1 MDYKWGELAIMK
13 VNNIRNRVFLPEI
26 GIGCAQFGNSST
38 PVSEEDTRLA
48 THTAWDQG
56 VRYFDTA
63 PHYGLGLSEERLGRA
78 ISDLPREQLIISTKV
93 GRLLIPTP
101 ERAHLMDDEG
111 FTVPASY
118 KRQFDF
124 SRDGI
129 LRSFE
134 SSLQRLNVDYI
145 DILYLHDPDDHWE
158 SASTTGVQA
167 LVELRDQGVV
177 KAIGVGM
184 NQSEMLTR
192 FVKETDIDLV
202 MLAGRFTLLE
212 QGALSDLLPA
222 AIDHSVGIVN
232 VGVYNSGV
240 LSRNRADSSLNY
252 NYAPASETLINR
264 VNQIADICEKYGV
277 ALPEAAI
284 QYGQAHPAIVSTVVG
299 VRNSNQ
305 VLENLRRY
313 RKEIALELWKELSSH
328 GLCVDLR
335 ATYQSKEK

>member
-1 MDYKWGELAIMK
+1 MDSGWGGTILK
-13 VNNIRNRVFLPEI
+13 VNNVRNRVSLTEI
-26 GIGCAQFGNSST
+26 GIGCAQFGNLNTS
-38 PVSEEDTRLA
+38 VSEEDTRLA
-48 THTAWDQG
+48 ARTAWDQG
-56 VRYFDTA
+56 VRYFDVA
-63 PHYGLGLSEERLGRA
+63 PHYGLGLAEERLGRA
-78 ISDLPREQLIISTKV
+78 ISDLPRDQLIISTKV

-111 FTVPASY
+111 FVVPAAY
-118 KRQFDF
+118 RRQFDF

-134 SSLQRLNVDYI
+134 SSLQRLNTGYI
-145 DILYLHDPDDHWE
+145 DILYLHDPDNHWE

-167 LVELRDQGVV
+167 LIELRDQGVI

-212 QGALSDLLPA
+212 QGALGDLLPA

-232 VGVYNSGV
+232 VGVYNSGL
-240 LSRNRADSSLNY
+240 LSRNRADSSLHY
-252 NYAPASETLINR
+252 DYAPASEALISR

-277 ALPEAAI
+277 SLPEAAI
-284 QYGQAHPAIVSTVVG
+284 QYGEAHPAVVSTVVG

-313 RKEIALELWKELSSH
+313 RKEIPLELWNELSID
-328 GLCVDLR
+328 GLCADLR

>member
-1 MDYKWGELAIMK
+1 MK
-13 VNNIRNRVFLPEI
+13 VNNIRGRVSLTEI
-26 GIGCAQFGNSST
+26 GIGCAQFGNSIT
-38 PVSEEDTRLA
+38 AVSEEDTHQA
-48 THTAWDQG
+48 THTAWEQG

-63 PHYGLGLSEERLGRA
+63 PHYGLGLSEKRLGRA
-78 ISDLPREQLIISTKV
+78 ISDLPREQLIISTKA

-111 FTVPASY
+111 FVVPAAY

-129 LRSFE
+129 LRSVE
-134 SSLQRLNVDYI
+134 ASLQRINTDYI

-158 SASTTGVQA
+158 SASTTGVQT
-167 LVELRDQGVV
+167 LIELRDQGVV

-184 NQSEMLTR
+184 NHSEMSTR
-192 FVKETDIDLV
+192 FVNETDIDLV

-212 QGALSDLLPA
+212 QGALNDLLPA
-222 AIDHSVGIVN
+222 AIDHNVGIVN

-252 NYAPASETLINR
+252 NYAPAPEALINR

-284 QYGQAHPAIVSTVVG
+284 QYGEAHPAVVSTVVG
-299 VRNSNQ
+299 VRNSDQ

-313 RKEIALELWKELSSH
+313 RKAIPLELWSELSTH

-335 ATYQSKEK
+335 ATYQSKEI